1 MPFEPRCYNH
11 DYGKAGALCIGVDV
25 ESRCREG
32 SGVGGSMSLA

>member
-11 DYGKAGALCIGVDV
+11 DCGKASALCIGVDV

-32 SGVGGSMSLA
+32 SSVGGSMSLA